1 MGWMRSIYLW
11 ESAIQR
17 LAFHPT
23 LASFELAN
31 AVTKAA
37 AVAVGEETLSRQ
49 GVNYLFE
56 VALREPIH
64 RDSDINDLLNVIRVI
79 SARRIL
85 VY

>member
-1 MGWMRSIYLW
+1 VLEARSPDGAKKKSSERARTEREYLRNEIYPRRVREMGWMRSIYLW

-37 AVAVGEETLSRQ
+37 AVAVGEETLSSSR
-49 GVNYLFE
+49 
-56 VALREPIH
+56 
-64 RDSDINDLLNVIRVI
+64 
-79 SARRIL
+79 
-85 VY
+85 